1 MTPDLDKKS
10 QESAQKNVKF
20 QSNENVPEELVKE
33 FKERTEELGAF
44 EKYLPLWGALWI
56 IFGIVLSQL
65 IPEIRINEN
74 S

>member
-1 MTPDLDKKS
+1 LFDEKS
-10 QESAQKNVKF
+10 FVQDVYDDRMYDTFEID
-20 QSNENVPEELVKE
+20 EIVKE